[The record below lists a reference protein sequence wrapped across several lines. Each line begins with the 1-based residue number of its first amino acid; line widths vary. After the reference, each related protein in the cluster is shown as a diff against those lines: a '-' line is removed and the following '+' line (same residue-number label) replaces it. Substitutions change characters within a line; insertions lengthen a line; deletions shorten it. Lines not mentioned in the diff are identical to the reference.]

1 MRTTKPDNPK
11 SFHLKEG
18 LILKAP
24 ALNLTPSR
32 VFAISLGLA
41 ALALLLSSPEVL
53 AVDADG
59 EMGASTKRIDALLN
73 KNIMHTVMG
82 AGIASSV
89 IYSFYKS
96 SFVPVG
102 VGVGAGVLYGF
113 ARTWID
119 AVFAICI

>member
-1 MRTTKPDNPK
+1 MTPTNLTFKEISRFGKKRATKVP
-11 SFHLKEG
+11 SLE
-18 LILKAP
+18 
-24 ALNLTPSR
+24 LTPSR
-32 VFAISLGLA
+32 AFALSLGLA
-41 ALALLLSSPEVL
+41 ALAFILSSPDVL

-59 EMGASTKRIDALLN
+59 EMGASTKRIDTLLN

-113 ARTWID
+113 SRTWID
-119 AVFAICI
+119 AVFAVCI